1 MVAPASA
8 VVEIVHW
15 SKPCWLKGWS
25 PGRKVVVLWT
35 IFRAVETPVPT
46 VYPIPSHTQKCW
58 VIDLTDLPP
67 STKSRIPPLK
77 CQKCQK
83 FQITCPVVNLL
94 VDTIKINFTT
104 NFWSK
109 DLLWCATSAKAIN
122 WLKWSLC
129 FIYFAHFRVLFL
141 KDSVCLVSL
150 SK

>member
-25 PGRKVVVLWT
+25 PGRKVMVLWT

-109 DLLWCATSAKAIN
+109 DLLWCPKNDCQEQQMNIFQPLLDCIN
-122 WLKWSLC
+122 MPLRGGVTYLEVNLK
-129 FIYFAHFRVLFL
+129 I
-141 KDSVCLVSL
+141 
-150 SK
+150 